1 MKVFDTALTARVS
14 RNELKRLAAQAE
26 AANRTRSDYVR
37 GVIRVLMDRRD
48 LRRELEKEMEKTNGR
63 IYS

>member
-14 RNELKRLAAQAE
+14 RNELKSLTAQAE

-37 GVIRVLMDRRD
+37 EVIRVLMDRRD

>member
-14 RNELKRLAAQAE
+14 RNELKSLTAQAE